1 MDRCSNVT
9 NDGGTV
15 STTPDQGLD
24 PTLFRQ
30 VLGQYP
36 TGVCVITAVQRD
48 GRPAGMV
55 VGSFTSVSLN
65 PPLVAFFPDRGSSSW
80 AKLSESDRF
89 CVNILS
95 AEQEDV
101 CRKLASKDPDKFAG
115 IPHRASPAGC
125 PIIEGV
131 VAWIDCGLQSIQ
143 EAGDHFIVLGSVKQL
158 EIATGGLPLL
168 FFQGG
173 YGRFAPSSLA
183 ASDTHGLLTE
193 QLRMVD
199 RAREEMEWIATEIS
213 ARCTATARVGDDLV
227 ITASAGQS
235 RRDGPATLVG
245 QRFPFVPPTGA
256 VFAAWLPADQIERW
270 IGERGDLVRRDEYR
284 AALAAVR
291 RRGYS
296 IGLLNEAQRA
306 FAARLDALADGL
318 AEAASADLEELIR
331 GLAYDP
337 TDLSPEVS
345 AAVRLISAP
354 VFDASGQVALAL
366 TLHDFPKPPADAG
379 IVGYAACL
387 VAAAGRVTN
396 RLGGR
401 SPA

>member
-1 MDRCSNVT
+1 
-9 NDGGTV
+9 V
-15 STTPDQGLD
+15 STAPDQVID
-24 PTLFRQ
+24 PALFRQ

-36 TGVCVITAVQRD
+36 TGVCVITAVQGD

-65 PPLVAFFPDRGSSSW
+65 PPLVAFFPDRDSSSW
-80 AKLSESDRF
+80 AKLSESKHF

-101 CRKLASKDPDKFAG
+101 CRKLASKDPDKFSG
-115 IPHRASPAGC
+115 IAHCATPTGS

-131 VAWIDCGLQSIQ
+131 VAWIDCSLHSVQ
-143 EAGDHFIVLGSVKQL
+143 EAGDHYIVLGSVDQL
-158 EIATGGLPLL
+158 EIARGGLPLL

-173 YGRFAPSSLA
+173 YGRFAPSSLV
-183 ASDTHGLLTE
+183 ASDIHGLLTD

-199 RAREEMEWIATEIS
+199 RARGEMELLAAEICS
-213 ARCTATARVGDDLV
+213 RCTASARVGDDLV

-245 QRFPFVPPTGA
+245 QRLPFVPPTGA
-256 VFAAWLPADQIERW
+256 VFAAWLPAEYIERW
-270 IGERGDLVRRDEYR
+270 IGERGDPARRDDYR
-284 AALAAVR
+284 AALTAVR

-296 IGLLNEAQRA
+296 VGLLNEAQRA
-306 FAARLDALADGL
+306 FAAKLDALAEGS
-318 AEAASADLEELIR
+318 AEVVPADLEELIR

-337 TDLSPEVS
+337 ADLSPEVS

-366 TLHDFPKPPADAG
+366 TLHDFPRPPVNTG
-379 IVGYAACL
+379 IEDYAARL
-387 VAAAGRVTN
+387 VAAAGRVTKK
-396 RLGGR
+396 LGGR
-401 SPA
+401 LPD